1 MYRLTSP
8 ELPGELVVPPYPDLI
23 DDPSLA
29 MPHLTYQIQDGT
41 QVAISPT
48 PYASGKLQLPSWLR

>member
-1 MYRLTSP
+1 MS
-8 ELPGELVVPPYPDLI
+8 LVVPPYPDLI

-29 MPHLTYQIQDGT
+29 MPHLTYQIQAGK

-48 PYASGKLQLPSWLR
+48 PYASGKLQLPPWLA